1 MSEKKVLIVDD
12 DKSKTT
18 VYKMKLEEQGYNVHT
33 ASSGQEA
40 LSLADSFN
48 LVILDIELPDI
59 MGDKVA
65 KGIKERRMADN
76 IVLMTSFPEL
86 EGCIDMLGVGIQEIL
101 LKPIS
106 PDEIQELPGTLF
118 RGINNCWH
126 EKGGY
131 CKEIGGSC
139 VPLKLP

>member
-33 ASSGQEA
+33 ASSGQGA

-65 KGIKERRMADN
+65 KGIKERMMADN
-76 IVLMTSFPEL
+76 IVLMTGFPEL

-106 PDEIQELPGTLF
+106 PDEILRVTREAF
-118 RGINNCWH
+118 SRN
-126 EKGGY
+126 K
-131 CKEIGGSC
+131 
-139 VPLKLP
+139 

>member
-1 MSEKKVLIVDD
+1 MSEKKVLIVED
-12 DKSKTT
+12 DKSITT
-18 VYKMKLEEQGYNVHT
+18 VYTMMLEEQGYSVHT

-59 MGDKVA
+59 MGDQVA

-76 IVLMTSFPEL
+76 IVLMTGFPDL
-86 EGCIDMLGVGIQEIL
+86 EGCIDVLDAGIQEIL

-106 PDEIQELPGTLF
+106 PDEILRVAREAF
-118 RGINNCWH
+118 SRY
-126 EKGGY
+126 K
-131 CKEIGGSC
+131 
-139 VPLKLP
+139 